1 MLSREK
7 ESYNELAKER
17 DILSLNVSQLQVNSS
32 EETKELKK
40 SRQEF
45 EDELKKRTEELTECK
60 EKLHAHDQAA
70 KRAIAALQ
78 KEMELRID
86 QVSEENA
93 LAVNTDK
100 NLAHQVDESI
110 LHTLYLFL
118 TKLNTLSLHVT
129 AIVTHVS
136 NQSDFL

>member
-1 MLSREK
+1 MLFREK

-17 DILSLNVSQLQVNSS
+17 DILSLDISQLQVNGS

-60 EKLHAHDQAA
+60 EKLQAHDQAA

-100 NLAHQVDESI
+100 NLVHQVHESI
-110 LHTLYLFL
+110 MHALYPTVF
-118 TKLNTLSLHVT
+118 
-129 AIVTHVS
+129 
-136 NQSDFL
+136 

>member
-1 MLSREK
+1 MLFREK
-7 ESYNELAKER
+7 ESYIELAKER
-17 DILSLNVSQLQVNSS
+17 DILSLNVSQLQVNGS

-40 SRQEF
+40 SRQQF

-93 LAVNTDK
+93 LAVNADK
-100 NLAHQVDESI
+100 NLAI

-118 TKLNTLSLHVT
+118 TKLNTLSRHVA
-129 AIVTHVS
+129 AIAIHVS

>member
-17 DILSLNVSQLQVNSS
+17 DILSLNVSQLQVNGS

-40 SRQEF
+40 SRQQF

-93 LAVNTDK
+93 LTVNTDK
-100 NLAHQVDESI
+100 NFAHQDESI
-110 LHTLYLFL
+110 LHALYLFL
-118 TKLNTLSLHVT
+118 TKLNTLSLHV
-129 AIVTHVS
+129 ASVVIHVS